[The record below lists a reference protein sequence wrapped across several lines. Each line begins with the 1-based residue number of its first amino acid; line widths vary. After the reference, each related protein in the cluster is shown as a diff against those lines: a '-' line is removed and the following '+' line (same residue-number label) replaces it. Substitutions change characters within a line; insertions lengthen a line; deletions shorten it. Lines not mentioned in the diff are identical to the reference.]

1 MKRGIFITLIAIII
15 LFSFFFFLD
24 GSKAKVYDDIIISD
38 ISSSNVQLNNI
49 LKNNY
54 LLIDSS
60 LLDKTNEIDLTLY
73 NNSLK
78 YDFYATLSCNE
89 NENYVIKSNLY
100 RKIIKG
106 HENITGKMIIDVTN
120 DIDSEFI
127 KCYINVERK

>member
-1 MKRGIFITLIAIII
+1 MAVKQ
-15 LFSFFFFLD
+15 
-24 GSKAKVYDDIIISD
+24 KVYDDIIISD

-78 YDFYATLSCNE
+78 YDFLCNF
-89 NENYVIKSNLY
+89 KL
-100 RKIIKG
+100 
-106 HENITGKMIIDVTN
+106 
-120 DIDSEFI
+120 
-127 KCYINVERK
+127 

>member
-89 NENYVIKSNLY
+89 NENYVIKSDLY
-100 RKIIKG
+100 RKII
-106 HENITGKMIIDVTN
+106 
-120 DIDSEFI
+120 
-127 KCYINVERK
+127 